1 MTRKKIQALGLLLI
15 AVLALGALGA
25 SGVWAEEEEEQKG
38 IPKRF
43 QAEKAPAIITGVQQ
57 EITTSFTT
65 TKGQIVCNE
74 THYAGTMTN
83 AEEKE
88 LTITPTYSG
97 ECKALGLPAH
107 VKLNGCQYLFT
118 LEAGRVQTPG
128 AGTHTQSPTHI
139 KCPAG
144 NSIVVEVT
152 IEGATFCTIKVPPQ
166 TPTKSKTDLKNLGL
180 GKTREV
186 LFTSTIEELHYEVTG
201 GGGLCGQTGK
211 TLTDGKI
218 DSVMTVAA
226 YEDTGGKKGSQVG
239 FKIYGDDAP

>member
-1 MTRKKIQALGLLLI
+1 MTRKTKALWLLLI
-15 AVLALGALGA
+15 AIVALGAVGA
-25 SGVWAEEEEEQKG
+25 SGVWAEEEEEQPG

-43 QAEKAPAIITGVQQ
+43 QAEKAPAIVTGVQQ

-65 TKGQIVCNE
+65 PKGEIVCNE

-97 ECKALGLPAH
+97 ECKALGKPAH
-107 VKLNGCQYLFT
+107 VKFNGCDYLFT
-118 LEAGRVQTPG
+118 LEEGRVKTDG

-144 NSIVVEVT
+144 NSIVIEVT
-152 IEGATFCTIKVPPQ
+152 AEGSTFCTIKIPAQ
-166 TPTKSKTDLKNLGL
+166 TPAQSKTDLRNLGI

-186 LFTSTIEELHYEVTG
+186 LFTSTIEQLHYEVTG
-201 GGGLCGQTGK
+201 GFGVCGQTGK
-211 TLTDGKI
+211 TLADGKI
-218 DSVMTVAA
+218 DSVMTVAT
-226 YEDTGGKKGSQVG
+226 YEDNGGKKGNQVG
-239 FKIYGDDAP
+239 FKIYGDGAP